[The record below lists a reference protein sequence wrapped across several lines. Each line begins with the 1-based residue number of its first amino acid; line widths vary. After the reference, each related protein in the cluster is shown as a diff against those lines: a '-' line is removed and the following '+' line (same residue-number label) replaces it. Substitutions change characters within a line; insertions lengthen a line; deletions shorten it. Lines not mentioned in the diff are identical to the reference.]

1 MKIIIK
7 ENYEEVSVEAANFL
21 ANEVKTNPTTILGLA
36 TGSTPIGTYENLVA
50 MNLDW
55 SGVKTF
61 NLDEYVG
68 VEGTHEA
75 SYRYFMNHQLFDKVN
90 INKAN
95 TFVPSGVA
103 DPKVEGPAYDKKIA
117 EAGGVDIQLL
127 GIGENAHIGFNEP
140 FAEKDSTTQEVKLTE
155 STINANARMFANKDD
170 VPKTAISM
178 GIKTIMQSK
187 RILLVASGPNKA
199 QAIKD
204 TVEGKITG
212 DVPASYLQDHKDVT
226 IIVDKAAAA
235 LLTK

>member
-7 ENYEEVSVEAANFL
+7 ENYEEVSIETAKII

-36 TGSTPIGTYENLVA
+36 TGSTPIGTYEDLVS
-50 MNLDW
+50 MKLDW

-61 NLDEYVG
+61 NLDEYIG

-75 SYRYFMNHQLFDKVN
+75 SYRFFMNKNLFDATN
-90 INKAN
+90 INKEN
-95 TFVPSGVA
+95 TFVPSGMA
-103 DPKVEGPAYDKKIA
+103 DPKVEGPAYDKAIEA
-117 EAGGVDIQLL
+117 AGGVDIQLL

-140 FAEKDSTTQEVKLTE
+140 FAEKDSPTQEVKLTE
-155 STINANARMFANKDD
+155 STINANARMFANKED

-178 GIKTIMQSK
+178 GIATIMKSK
-187 RILLVASGPNKA
+187 SILLVASGSNKA

-204 TVEGKITG
+204 TVEGKVTG

-226 IIVDKAAAA
+226 IIIDKAAAA